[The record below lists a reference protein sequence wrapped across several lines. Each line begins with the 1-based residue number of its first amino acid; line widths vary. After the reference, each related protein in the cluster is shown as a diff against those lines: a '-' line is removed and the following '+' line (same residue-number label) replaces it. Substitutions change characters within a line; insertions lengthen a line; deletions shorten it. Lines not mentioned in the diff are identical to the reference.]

1 MKKILAIALAAVMT
15 LAVLAVAVN
24 AEAEPALLITADQI
38 AAEGNQKSAGVATVE
53 LVSDEGG
60 FARITSAGDDPWI
73 MITPVPTTKVENKYA
88 TFKYRTSST
97 VTLGIEVYTEIAEPH
112 ASAGADAFQ
121 NDGQWHT
128 AVIDLSTAQDQWKGN
143 ISRID
148 PMNAAGL
155 PAGEVIDIA
164 WVAIFADENDA
175 KAYTGPNEGE
185 PAAPSDNPTPADNP
199 GTADASVIAIAAVA
213 CVALAGVVVAKKVR

>member
-24 AEAEPALLITADQI
+24 AEAEPVLLITADQI

-60 FARITSAGDDPWI
+60 FARITSAGDDPFI
-73 MITPVPTTKVENKYA
+73 AINPVPTTDVANKYA
-88 TFKYRTSST
+88 AIKYRSTSEKST
-97 VTLGIEVYTEIAEPH
+97 GIEIYTEIAEPH
-112 ASAGADAFQ
+112 ATTSEAFQ

-128 AVIDLSTAQDQWKGN
+128 IVIDLSTAGAQWKGN
-143 ISRID
+143 FSRLD

-175 KAYTGPNEGE
+175 KAYTGPSE
-185 PAAPSDNPTPADNP
+185 PTAPVDDPTPAENP

-213 CVALAGVVVAKKVR
+213 CIALAGVVVAKKVK

>member
-38 AAEGNQKSAGVATVE
+38 AAEGNMKSAGVGTVE

-73 MITPVPTTKVENKYA
+73 AITPTPTTDVANKYA
-88 TFKYRTSST
+88 AIKYRST
-97 VTLGIEVYTEIAEPH
+97 TEKSTGIEVYTEIAEPH
-112 ASAGADAFQ
+112 ATTSEAFQ

-128 AVIDLSTAQDQWKGN
+128 IVIDLSTAAAQWKGN
-143 ISRID
+143 FSRLD

-164 WVAIFADENDA
+164 WVAVFADENDA
-175 KAYTGPNEGE
+175 KAYTGPKEGE
-185 PAAPSDNPTPADNP
+185 PTAPIDNPTPPDTP

-213 CVALAGVVVAKKVR
+213 CIALAGVVVAKKVR